1 MAVKAFVF
9 DVGETLVDERRH
21 WEVVADAVGVSH
33 DAMRSALADVA
44 ECGVHHREVFAAL
57 GVEDPHVA
65 VEWQP
70 SDLYPDAVHCLARL
84 REAGYVVGVAGNQP
98 RGAEDFLRRLF
109 PFDLIGISA
118 VWGVEKPA
126 PEFFERVVAGVPA
139 ESASVAYVGDRVDND
154 VLPALRAGMTAVHIR
169 RGPWGR
175 VRETP
180 PDAIAIESLDEVP
193 EAVVG

>member
-1 MAVKAFVF
+1 VAVKAFVF

-21 WEVVADAVGVSH
+21 WEEVADAAGVSH
-33 DAMRSALADVA
+33 DAMRSALANAA
-44 ECGVHHREVFAAL
+44 ERGVHHREVFTDL
-57 GVEDPHVA
+57 GVAAPDVP

-126 PEFFERVVAGVPA
+126 PEFFERVAAGVPA
-139 ESASVAYVGDRVDND
+139 ERASVAYVGDRVDND

-180 PDAIAIESLDEVP
+180 LDAIAIDSLDEVP